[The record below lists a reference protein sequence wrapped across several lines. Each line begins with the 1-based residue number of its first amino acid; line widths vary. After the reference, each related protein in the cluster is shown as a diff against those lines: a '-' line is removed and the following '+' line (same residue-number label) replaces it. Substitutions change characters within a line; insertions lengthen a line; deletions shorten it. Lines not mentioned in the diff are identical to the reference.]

1 MYVGYHTMHVHVYHR
16 CVTLQMHFP
25 ADSNGQ
31 DYLAI
36 TQQRTFNPL
45 PGQTIANPVCASF
58 TTIDENAVVLP
69 QTVIVEDVEF
79 FEVTLTSSDS
89 VIIVQE
95 LSQARVFIIDNDGK
109 FTLFVFQLMCDTI
122 PPH

>member
-1 MYVGYHTMHVHVYHR
+1 
-16 CVTLQMHFP
+16 MHFP
-25 ADSNGQ
+25 ADFGGQ
-31 DYLAI
+31 DYYAI
-36 TQQRTFNPL
+36 TLLPSFYPL
-45 PGQTIANPVCASF
+45 PGQTIANPVCGSF
-58 TTIDENAVVLP
+58 ISIDENAEF

-109 FTLFVFQLMCDTI
+109 FIHTLFV
-122 PPH
+122 